1 MQDNV
6 LSNTILEDAI
16 NSNKLEST
24 IFNINKN
31 NSKNKN
37 ITNRSVELIESDN
50 SNNININ
57 NNINLTKN
65 QQQQQQQ
72 SKTKKT
78 IIEEL
83 QNRQQFNKLATEIIL
98 KQDMNRNQTSN
109 ANTPSGM
116 AKFGNNNVNYYYYL
130 IFEF

>member
-50 SNNININ
+50 SNNIN

-98 KQDMNRNQTSN
+98 KQDMNRNQASN

-116 AKFGNNNVNYYYYL
+116 AKFGNNNVNYYYFL

>member
-24 IFNINKN
+24 IFSINKN

-50 SNNININ
+50 SIAIRSHCRCRC
-57 NNINLTKN
+57 L
-65 QQQQQQQ
+65 
-72 SKTKKT
+72 
-78 IIEEL
+78 
-83 QNRQQFNKLATEIIL
+83 
-98 KQDMNRNQTSN
+98 
-109 ANTPSGM
+109 
-116 AKFGNNNVNYYYYL
+116 
-130 IFEF
+130 

>member
-6 LSNTILEDAI
+6 LTNTILEDAI
-16 NSNKLEST
+16 NSNKLESN

-37 ITNRSVELIESDN
+37 ITNQIVELIESDN
-50 SNNININ
+50 SNNIN

-65 QQQQQQQ
+65 QQQQQQQQ

-83 QNRQQFNKLATEIIL
+83 QNRKQFNKLATEIIL